1 MATSFDDA
9 LVEAAA
15 VVERIWARDDT
26 VWPDGGTA
34 GAGQSG
40 QDRFAWLDAAEAP
53 ARDRSRW
60 TTFADALVD
69 DGVTDVV
76 VIGTGGAVA
85 ATRVLVSL
93 VSEPRLRLHVL
104 DTVHGDAVH
113 HVRER
118 LVPATW
124 AVVASIAP
132 GDVVTS
138 SLLARFRADL
148 VEGLGAEPGLGPTRA
163 ASRIVVIDHKGGDGG
178 GDGAG
183 TGQDDG
189 LGHGLGVAGDTD
201 PDRGTALGDGGGA
214 ALEPADLTVSEPVSL
229 DGPFGALSTPGRL
242 SAALLGLD
250 GRAHLAGLADVVA
263 TTRSPDLDV
272 NEAARLG
279 AFLAAAVNAHRD
291 QLTVVP
297 DAATTGFVE
306 WVEHLV
312 AAATGKSGVGL
323 VPIVD
328 EPLLEPI
335 AYGPSRFVVAI
346 GIHHGIR
353 SVAEAGIPVVTLDE
367 FGVDGLAVE
376 WFRWQFATA
385 VACALIGVDPFA
397 VPEVMTWRRL
407 TRKVLDGGGRRLA
420 IQPMDDLLD
429 ELEDADW
436 LALLGFV
443 DPNAMAAHQLRR
455 VTATLRRRYGIPVRL
470 EFAPACLSTTGQLHK
485 AGPPEGVFAVVL
497 EPASTRIP
505 VPGAGEDL
513 EDILEASAAGDVAA
527 LRDAGRVV
535 VVVDLDELLAA

>member
-1 MATSFDDA
+1 MATSYDDA
-9 LVEAAA
+9 LVEAA
-15 VVERIWARDDT
+15 VVAERIWARDDT

-53 ARDRSRW
+53 ASDRVRW
-60 TTFADALVD
+60 TEFADALVG

-85 ATRVLVSL
+85 ATRVLASL

-118 LVPATW
+118 FVPATW
-124 AVVASIAP
+124 AVVASLAQ

-148 VEGLGAEPGLGPTRA
+148 VDGLGAEPGLGSTRA
-163 ASRIVVIDHKGGDGG
+163 ASRIVVIEHGVGNRAGNGLGALDDSDQGGGVAVGVGGD
-178 GDGAG
+178 
-183 TGQDDG
+183 
-189 LGHGLGVAGDTD
+189 
-201 PDRGTALGDGGGA
+201 A
-214 ALEPADLTVSEPVSL
+214 AAESADLTVIEPASL
-229 DGPFGALSTPGRL
+229 DGPFGALATPGLL

-250 GRAHLAGLADVVA
+250 GRAHLAGLADFVA
-263 TTRSPDLDV
+263 TTRSPDLEV

-279 AFLAAAVNAHRD
+279 AFLGAAVDAQRD

-312 AAATGKSGVGL
+312 AGATGKSGVGL

-353 SVAEAGIPVVTLDE
+353 AVAEAGIPVATLDE
-367 FGVDGLAVE
+367 FGLDGLAVE

-407 TRKVLDGGGRRLA
+407 TRNVLDGGGQRLA

-436 LALLGFV
+436 LALLAFV
-443 DPNAMAAHQLRR
+443 DPDAMAAHQLRR

-497 EPASTRIP
+497 EPASTRIS

-513 EDILEASAAGDVAA
+513 EDILEASAAGDVTT

-535 VVVDLDELLAA
+535 VVVDLDEMVAA

>member
-9 LVEAAA
+9 LVEAAV
-15 VVERIWARDDT
+15 VVERIWARDEA
-26 VWPDGGTA
+26 VWPDIGTA
-34 GAGQSG
+34 GAAQSG

-53 ARDRSRW
+53 PSDRLRW
-60 TTFADALVD
+60 TEVADALVG

-118 LVPATW
+118 FVPATW
-124 AVVASIAP
+124 AVVASIAH

-148 VEGLGAEPGLGPTRA
+148 VDGLGAELGLGSTRA
-163 ASRIVVIDHKGGDGG
+163 ASRIVVIDHGVGNGAGNGLGVPDDSDQGRGIAVGDGG
-178 GDGAG
+178 DAIE
-183 TGQDDG
+183 
-189 LGHGLGVAGDTD
+189 L
-201 PDRGTALGDGGGA
+201 
-214 ALEPADLTVSEPVSL
+214 ADLTVTEPASL
-229 DGPFGALSTPGRL
+229 DGPFGALATPGLL

-250 GRAHLAGLADVVA
+250 GRAHLAGLADFVA
-263 TTRSPDLDV
+263 TTRSSDLEV

-279 AFLAAAVNAHRD
+279 AFLAAAVDAQRD

-353 SVAEAGIPVVTLDE
+353 AVAEAGIPVATLDE
-367 FGVDGLAVE
+367 FGLDGLAVE

-407 TRKVLDGGGRRLA
+407 TRNVLDGGGQRLA

-436 LALLGFV
+436 LALLAFV

-497 EPASTRIP
+497 EPASTRIS

-513 EDILEASAAGDVAA
+513 EDILEASAAGDVTA

-535 VVVDLDELLAA
+535 VVVDLDEMVAA